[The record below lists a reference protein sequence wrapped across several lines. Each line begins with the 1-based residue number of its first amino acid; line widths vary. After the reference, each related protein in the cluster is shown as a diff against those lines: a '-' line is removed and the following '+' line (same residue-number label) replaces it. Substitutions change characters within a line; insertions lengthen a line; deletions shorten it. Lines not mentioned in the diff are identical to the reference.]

1 MAKAFDSTADVQAGK
16 WVEGQVAVVSINTF
30 LRMLISDTGTPIPS
44 APEIEKIGSIC
55 WPVNLISEW

>member
-30 LRMLISDTGTPIPS
+30 LRMLISIQVLLSLLHQKLKRSGQS
-44 APEIEKIGSIC
+44 VGR
-55 WPVNLISEW
+55 